1 MSQEQAV
8 DFLSFHC
15 KLGIQLKYSVVL
27 LKIHLEESVRA
38 SSFPKSGVTLPAETS
53 FIPVSFPLCVIV
65 DVSLKL
71 RDVTPTMGWSAE
83 IPGFTHS
90 WNWASASASQ
100 CSCTC
105 KIVGALRTWSFS
117 ERTKM
122 KHPQTLHCWINWGRK
137 MDLKD
142 FSIPIY
148 ITALLPSPS
157 GIRAAAWKAG
167 AHPDDTTRSEFQ
179 LNSLI
184 QHKKVSPFPLQAFH
198 GIKHYLI
205 LALLMWLYSKN
216 LGNLWE
222 VLWLS
227 PAPSKCN

>member
-53 FIPVSFPLCVIV
+53 FIPVSFPLCVIL

-105 KIVGALRTWSFS
+105 KIVGELRTWSFS

-142 FSIPIY
+142 FRATFLHPNLYHCSIAIS
-148 ITALLPSPS
+148 IWHQGCCLESWSPS
-157 GIRAAAWKAG
+157 WWY
-167 AHPDDTTRSEFQ
+167 DTIWIS
-179 LNSLI
+179 
-184 QHKKVSPFPLQAFH
+184 A
-198 GIKHYLI
+198 
-205 LALLMWLYSKN
+205 
-216 LGNLWE
+216 
-222 VLWLS
+222 
-227 PAPSKCN
+227 